1 MQDHAY
7 EAVEEVS
14 NGQPK
19 TPSIGLPPSNSTPT
33 GSIASRER
41 MPSPTTESPIE
52 GTEDKGEETRRE
64 AEEEEASYY
73 SQIEELDGARRL
85 SGDAAVK
92 QKKIDF
98 SGESFRSFVDEA
110 FGLREGGGV
119 PSSEGVAAG
128 TTEEPELLRPSQD
141 ERHPEEESFVETQ
154 PLETVE
160 EENSTVLIRS
170 FMTNSSDV
178 VSGEAEVTTYDGLER
193 GVTPSD
199 DVTGHVDEV
208 TMAKEIIES
217 VIRSVA
223 VDLGVGGQIPTEEE
237 KDRTDQF
244 VEDVQVTTPTE
255 TDQSFEMTAAVA
267 PAKRDDADVP
277 DEETVQ
283 V

>member
-1 MQDHAY
+1 
-7 EAVEEVS
+7 
-14 NGQPK
+14 
-19 TPSIGLPPSNSTPT
+19 
-33 GSIASRER
+33 

-52 GTEDKGEETRRE
+52 GTSEDKGEETRRE
-64 AEEEEASYY
+64 AEEEETSYY
-73 SQIEELDGARRL
+73 SQIEELDGGARRP
-85 SGDAAVK
+85 SGDDAAK

-98 SGESFRSFVDEA
+98 SGEAFRSFVDEA
-110 FGLREGGGV
+110 FGLREGGV

-128 TTEEPELLRPSQD
+128 TTEEPPELLRPSED
-141 ERHPEEESFVETQ
+141 ERHAEEKSFVETQ

-160 EENSTVLIRS
+160 EENSSVLIHS
-170 FMTNSSDV
+170 FMTDSSDV
-178 VSGEAEVTTYDGLER
+178 VSGEPEVTNHDGLAR

-199 DVTGHVDEV
+199 DVTGHVDDV

-223 VDLGVGGQIPTEEE
+223 VDLGVGGQISTEEE
-237 KDRTDQF
+237 KEDRTDQF

-255 TDQSFEMTAAVA
+255 ICEMTAVE